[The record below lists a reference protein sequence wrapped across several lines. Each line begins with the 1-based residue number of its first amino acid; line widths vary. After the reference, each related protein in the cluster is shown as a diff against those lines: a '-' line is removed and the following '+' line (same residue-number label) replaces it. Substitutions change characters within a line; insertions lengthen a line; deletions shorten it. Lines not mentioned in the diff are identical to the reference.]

1 MNKTL
6 LDTNIVLDAL
16 AAREPFR
23 EEAEKIFLL
32 AANGVF
38 EACVTASSLTD
49 IYYIARKTLSEAK
62 ARAALRRLLCLF
74 VVLPVTGEDCEEALQ
89 LPIADYEDALLQV
102 CASHAGVDGIV
113 TRDSAFLDTSTPVA
127 TFLPKEF
134 LQRWAE

>member
-32 AANGVF
+32 AARGAF
-38 EACVTASSLTD
+38 EACITASSLTD
-49 IYYIARKTLSEAK
+49 IYYIARKTLSETE
-62 ARAALRRLLCLF
+62 ARAALQGLMSLF
-74 VVLPVTGEDCEEALQ
+74 AVLPVTGEDCEEALQ
-89 LPIADYEDALLQV
+89 LPITDYEDALLQV

-113 TRDSAFLDTSTPVA
+113 TRDTAFLNASTPVA
-127 TFLPKEF
+127 TFSPKEF
-134 LQRWAE
+134 LRQWAE